1 MLHFKKILFVL
12 ILVLL
17 LFVSVNVGVAS
28 PPGQPLTL
36 TGTFNV
42 VWGDAGPAS
51 QLPPTINYF
60 IYDDKGVT
68 TEILIDDAILQAAG
82 GLLSLNR
89 HRVSI
94 VGSELSRPQG
104 GARLVRTQTIQRMD
118 PESATEVKGTLP
130 WITIACKFSDY
141 ADEPRTMAYLTSMYR
156 NTYPGLDHY
165 WREQSYDNINLTGST
180 AAGWFTLPHPSTY
193 YQTLPGGN
201 LNMSLT
207 VQDCVSVADPYVNFA
222 NYYGINMMFNEVLG
236 AYSYGGGWGL
246 NLDGVQKNWSVTW
259 LLPWAFTNI
268 VGTEHEM
275 GHGFGLPHSSG
286 NYGQVYDNQWDV
298 MSDMWSNCPNS
309 TYPPFGCLGQHTI
322 TEYKG
327 LLGWLSFWSE
337 WHTGR
342 GQGVVELSRL
352 ALPPPGTLLK
362 YAIWIGGVGT
372 HYYTFEARQHT
383 GYDAKLPGEGI
394 IIHEIDK
401 TRAIPA
407 HVIDA
412 DNNGNTGDEG
422 AIWRPG
428 EVFTDSANSIYV
440 CINSQTASGYSITF
454 GVAVVPACA
463 SSSTP
468 TSTRTRTSTPTSIAV
483 FTATPTRTRTSTQ
496 TPTPTFTPDGNWIY
510 CAHQN
515 ATCTLPGTRVVRFGA
530 NGSYL
535 YKVMTGSFSCTAVPF
550 GDDPAVG
557 VVKHCDYDSNPNDP
571 LPSSTPT
578 ITPTATQTATSTM
591 TPTATQTS
599 TPTRTPTTGIT
610 CLGKPAKPSLIL
622 PADHAILPS
631 TQVKLKW
638 QKSDCA
644 DTYTVVI
651 TDKATGKIIERVVGL
666 TARQYKTQHLQPKHT
681 YQWWVK
687 ALNKYGSI
695 QSYKYEFTNN

>member
-1 MLHFKKILFVL
+1 MLHFKRIFLAL
-12 ILVLL
+12 TLVLVFL
-17 LFVSVNVGVAS
+17 VSVNVGIAS

-36 TGTFNV
+36 TGTLNV

-60 IYDDKGVT
+60 LYDDKGIT
-68 TEILIDDAILQAAG
+68 TEILIDDATLQAAG

-94 VGSELSRPQG
+94 VGSELPQPQG
-104 GARLVRTQTIQRMD
+104 ALRVVRTQTIQRLD
-118 PESATEVKGTLP
+118 PESATDLKGTMP

-141 ADEPRTMAYLTSMYR
+141 ADEPRALTYLTSMYR
-156 NTYPGLDHY
+156 RTYPGLDHY
-165 WREQSYDNINLTGST
+165 WREQSYDNINLTGSA

-193 YQTLPGGN
+193 YQTSSGGN

-207 VQDCVSVADPYVNFA
+207 VQDCVSAADPSVNFA
-222 NYYGINMMFNEVLG
+222 SYYGINIMFNEVLG
-236 AYSYGGGWGL
+236 AYSYGGGWYM
-246 NLDGVQKNWSVTW
+246 NLDGVQKSWSVTW
-259 LLPWAFTNI
+259 LLPWAFTDI

-286 NYGQVYDNQWDV
+286 NYGAVYDNQWDV
-298 MSDMWSNCPNS
+298 MSDMWSNCSN
-309 TYPPFGCLGQHTI
+309 TREPPFGCLGQHTI
-322 TEYKG
+322 SESKSFV
-327 LLGWLSFWSE
+327 GWLSGWTE
-337 WHTGR
+337 WHTGQ

-352 ALPPPGTLLK
+352 ALPPPGTHLK
-362 YAIWIGGVGT
+362 YAIWIGGVGS
-372 HYYTFEARQHT
+372 HYYTFEARQHM

-394 IIHEIDK
+394 IIHEVDK
-401 TRAIPA
+401 TRDIPA

-428 EVFTDSANSIYV
+428 EVFADPANSIYV
-440 CINSQTASGYSITF
+440 CINSQTANGYSITF
-454 GVAVVPACA
+454 GLGLVPACA
-463 SSSTP
+463 ANKTP
-468 TSTRTRTSTPTSIAV
+468 TPTRTPTRTSTPTSIAAS
-483 FTATPTRTRTSTQ
+483 TSTPTRTRTSTQ

-515 ATCTLPGTRVVRFGA
+515 ATCTLPGTRLTRFGA
-530 NGSYL
+530 DGSYL
-535 YKVMTGSFSCTAVPF
+535 YKVLTGSFSCTAVPF
-550 GDDPAVG
+550 GGDPAIG
-557 VVKHCDYDSNPNDP
+557 VVKHCDYDINPNDP

-578 ITPTATQTATSTM
+578 ITPTATQTSTPTM
-591 TPTATQTS
+591 TPTAGT
-599 TPTRTPTTGIT
+599 T

-622 PADHAILPS
+622 PADHAILPK
-631 TQVKLKW
+631 TQFKLKW
-638 QKSDCA
+638 LRSDCA

-651 TDKATGKIIERVVGL
+651 TDKVTAKIVERAVGL
-666 TARQYKTQHLQPKHT
+666 KTLQYKTQHLQPKHT

-695 QSYKYEFTNN
+695 QSKKFEFTNN